1 MKIDWAMLREQKQWL
16 LNFNDEQAAGLVYLL
31 DALQDQA
38 VESGELTET
47 EVFGQE

>member
-16 LNFNDEQAAGLVYLL
+16 LNFNDEQAIGLVYLL

-38 VESGELTET
+38 VESGESTEI